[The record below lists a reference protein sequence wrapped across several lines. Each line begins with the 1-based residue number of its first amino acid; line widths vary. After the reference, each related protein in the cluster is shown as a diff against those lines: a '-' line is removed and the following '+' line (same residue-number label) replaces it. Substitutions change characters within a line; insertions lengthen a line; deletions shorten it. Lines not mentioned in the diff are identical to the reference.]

1 MMTYTFLQEMHAR
14 RTFPHYDRNN
24 DGFISVRDVN
34 DFLNDIKNRYGL
46 DKPVPSD
53 TEINKLALVTDHNE
67 DGRLDLAEFTQAWTP
82 PIPDLLLKLR
92 FETYDLDESGSF
104 DQEEYK
110 KVLSVLGQVKS
121 NHRQFPFYDM
131 NNDGKVT
138 WEEYARRESKC
149 DQLNLL
155 RIHYNNQTMGSPGVI
170 YDMCQEG

>member
-67 DGRLDLAEFTQAWTP
+67 DGRLDLAEFIQSWTP

-104 DQEEYK
+104 DREEYK
-110 KVLSVLGQVKS
+110 KVLAVLGQVKS

-138 WEEYARRESKC
+138 WEEYGRRESKC

-155 RIHYNNQTMGSPGVI
+155 RIHYNIQTTGSPGVI